1 MEEFKQLWEDVLTE
15 IVLPRGYLN
24 KSIET
29 MDDQILISKAFQYC
43 IIMRTKEG
51 LTEYLDYHGNETE
64 FFKKKIIELLSL
76 EELPE
81 NIRERIIRNYLKEK
95 IIDNGFICHT
105 TNNISAE
112 AIMNNGF
119 TNKETD
125 GHTQDVIKELK
136 EIFPEGFFKTD
147 LNYIAGQKE
156 RTGWFYDRSPYH
168 YKRYSNGP
176 EWFKRLVSSRNYARR
191 DYEASKNFIMNTMNY
206 YQEPPH
212 KKQQALSFLN
222 KYWNIYAPTTP
233 HMLLISTKN
242 NDLRNP
248 REVEVVDTLGIDEQI
263 QYYIEL
269 YFKGTDQNTD
279 KEVLPSQILDF
290 DMKEIQ
296 KKMYNGYQM

>member
-1 MEEFKQLWEDVLTE
+1 MEEFKRLWEDVLTT

-24 KSIET
+24 RRVET
-29 MDDQILISKAFQYC
+29 MDDQTLISKAFQYC

-51 LTEYLDYHGNETE
+51 LTDYLDYHGNQAE
-64 FFKKKIIELLSL
+64 FFKSKITELLSL

-81 NIRERIIRNYLKEK
+81 NIRERIIRNYLKQN

-105 TNNISAE
+105 TNSISAE
-112 AIMNNGF
+112 AIMSNGF
-119 TNKETD
+119 TTRETN
-125 GHTQDVIKELK
+125 GHTQDVIEELK

-147 LNYIAGQKE
+147 LNYIVGQKE
-156 RTGWFYDRSPYH
+156 RTGWFYNRSPYH

-176 EWFKRLVSSRNYARR
+176 EWFKRLVSSGNYARR
-191 DYEASKNFIMNTMNY
+191 DYEAAKSFVMNTMDY
-206 YQEPPH
+206 YQEPFY
-212 KKQQALSFLN
+212 KKQQALAFLN

-248 REVEVVDTLGIDEQI
+248 REVEVVDSLGVDEQI

-269 YFKGTDQNTD
+269 YFRGTDQNTD
-279 KEVLPSQILDF
+279 KEVLSSQILDF
-290 DMKEIQ
+290 DMKEIE